1 MWIHYTEEKNEE
13 IVFQYSKAIMLKRIH
28 SHCCQ
33 TSEVAIYIYLH
44 CFLCLISV
52 NKNINQQPCGSHTLI
67 VNCNYRLASDTWA
80 LRKQT
85 EAFCENQLAIWN
97 LQSRVL
103 NILLLFINCMLPIL
117 YISKFYNKLRWV
129 YTHII
134 SSTFTSILL
143 PEMEDLRALSLCWK
157 LS

>member
-1 MWIHYTEEKNEE
+1 MWIHYTKEKNEE
-13 IVFQYSKAIMLKRIH
+13 LVFQYSKTIMLN
-28 SHCCQ
+28 SL
-33 TSEVAIYIYLH
+33 TSLPNKWSCNIYLR

-52 NKNINQQPCGSHTLI
+52 NKNINQQPCWSYTDCQRQVG
-67 VNCNYRLASDTWA
+67 
-80 LRKQT
+80 LRYMSFEKT
-85 EAFCENQLAIWN
+85 EAFCGNQLAIWN

-134 SSTFTSILL
+134 SSTFTSTLL
-143 PEMEDLRALSLCWK
+143 PEMEDLRALSPCWK